1 MSYKSDFSLKLQ
13 LLYHNHTAAH
23 NASPSYRQPY
33 PQHLILLR
41 PKMYL
46 NRMYFL
52 YFLYCPHFLYLFHS
66 QLQLLRKSA
75 VLPSLSLPELPCG
88 PRSSEKFLPAAPAP
102 EPAVHPRK
110 SRRQLQLLL
119 PLPLQHLLQCGNF
132 VFFVSDGFASP
143 YGQLFALHKP
153 YYHHRKSPH
162 PHCPQ
167 AGVLPLPASSPLY
180 LLSGLFLL
188 YSLVLLRQIFPAFF
202 LHFPLCPVQ
211 LLLNLLLYFLLY
223 LLLCFPLYPLQL
235 PLYFLKFLPYLFP
248 LKVSPLYFQSQASFR
263 S

>member
-75 VLPSLSLPELPCG
+75 VLPSLSLPELLCG

-180 LLSGLFLL
+180 LLSGLFL
-188 YSLVLLRQIFPAFF
+188 SD
-202 LHFPLCPVQ
+202 
-211 LLLNLLLYFLLY
+211 LLLYFLLY